1 MKNQFFPLRLLLT
14 VNGTVLSARPA
25 ASLARAMAWG
35 LQRLIQTQYKSRIN
49 AELLKMIC
57 LSVWAKENIA
67 WWLDLMPE
75 ECVLSLSSAPIWR
88 SIRLA
93 TDASDI
99 TWGAVL
105 AGLEVIDVWDRQE
118 VVHTIGIC

>member
-1 MKNQFFPLRLLLT
+1 
-14 VNGTVLSARPA
+14 
-25 ASLARAMAWG
+25 MAWG
-35 LQRLIQTQYKSRIN
+35 LQRLILTHYKSRTN
-49 AELLKMIC
+49 AELSKMIC
-57 LSVWAKENIA
+57 LSAWAKENIA
-67 WWLDLMPE
+67 WWMDLMQE
-75 ECVLSLSSAPIWR
+75 ECVLSLSSAPIWK
-88 SIRLA
+88 STRLA